1 MRSVKKVINFWY
13 KKGGTMGKKFLKW
26 LKAFRP
32 PFVLSVI
39 GAAVFSGLS
48 LVFASTKWF
57 QSLPMVVSYAAYA
70 CAAVFLRL
78 AIWAVVLLLTTTS
91 PRQQF
96 MEVTGKNRFT
106 AKFTR
111 NYTFRTMVI
120 SSASLIFNILL
131 STSKMFAGWFY
142 SSTWLIVLAGYY
154 LILCVSKTLLLRY
167 GRKLIQLTDKKEA
180 LVHEWRAYRLSGIM
194 LLVLTAF
201 LQGVVIMIVRD
212 GSGFSYNEIVVIA
225 IATYDFYCLGNAIY
239 FMIAKRK
246 NHSPIVNSLKRI
258 SLAGSL
264 VSILSLQTAMF
275 SSFGGANE
283 NTFKTVMNICTGTF
297 VCVFLIVLGIIS
309 IRKANMELRQI
320 VH

>member
-1 MRSVKKVINFWY
+1 
-13 KKGGTMGKKFLKW
+13 
-26 LKAFRP
+26 
-32 PFVLSVI
+32 
-39 GAAVFSGLS
+39 
-48 LVFASTKWF
+48 
-57 QSLPMVVSYAAYA
+57 MVVSYAAYA
-70 CAAVFLRL
+70 CAAVFLGL

-167 GRKLIQLTDKKEA
+167 GRKLTQLTDKKEA
-180 LVHEWRAYRLSGIM
+180 LVHEWKAYRLSGIM

-212 GSGFSYNEIVVIA
+212 GSGFS
-225 IATYDFYCLGNAIY
+225 L
-239 FMIAKRK
+239 
-246 NHSPIVNSLKRI
+246 
-258 SLAGSL
+258 
-264 VSILSLQTAMF
+264 
-275 SSFGGANE
+275 
-283 NTFKTVMNICTGTF
+283 
-297 VCVFLIVLGIIS
+297 
-309 IRKANMELRQI
+309 
-320 VH
+320 